1 MRRAWYAAA
10 ALLAG
15 CLAKPPPPA
24 EVLRQAL
31 PESTTVPP
39 AWSSPA
45 SAAEVSND
53 WLATFDDSGLDAVV
67 AEAIANN
74 PDLRQAA
81 AKVEVARQIVVVVGS
96 RLKPQIG
103 ARIGAARTRDLGEDT
118 RFDSNLEYVG
128 VVWEIDL
135 WGRLRSQRAA
145 AEETAEATALDYAFA
160 RQSLAATTARSW
172 YQVTAARQLL
182 TLAEQSVQVYAGLLD
197 LVRVRRAAGKVAEF
211 DVVQASSALATAQS
225 ELRGAEQ
232 TYSEARRALELLL
245 GRYPAAEI
253 EARRDFLPVPPSVRA
268 GLPSSL
274 IARRPDV
281 AASEH
286 QVVAAFRKQEAAKL
300 ALLPSFALT
309 LDGGR
314 LSDKLL
320 SLLSLN
326 PTLLHA
332 VIGMDVPIY
341 QGGALIARVKIAT
354 AEQAN
359 AVARYGGVVLQAFG
373 EVENGLT
380 NDELFAERLR
390 YDQDS
395 VGDRIEAVRL
405 AKIRYTAGASDV
417 LTVLIL
423 QTQQIKAQAEVI
435 QLRNAQLANRI
446 NLHLALGGGFDA
458 APATSPGAAPPAPTN
473 DKGV

>member
-1 MRRAWYAAA
+1 VADLDVEQARA
-10 ALLAG
+10 
-15 CLAKPPPPA
+15 
-24 EVLRQAL
+24 
-31 PESTTVPP
+31 
-39 AWSSPA
+39 
-45 SAAEVSND
+45 
-53 WLATFDDSGLDAVV
+53 
-67 AEAIANN
+67 
-74 PDLRQAA
+74 
-81 AKVEVARQIVVVVGS
+81 
-96 RLKPQIG
+96 
-103 ARIGAARTRDLGEDT
+103 
-118 RFDSNLEYVG
+118 
-128 VVWEIDL
+128 
-135 WGRLRSQRAA
+135 
-145 AEETAEATALDYAFA
+145 
-160 RQSLAATTARSW
+160 
-172 YQVTAARQLL
+172 
-182 TLAEQSVQVYAGLLD
+182 
-197 LVRVRRAAGKVAEF
+197 
-211 DVVQASSALATAQS
+211 ALATAQG
-225 ELRGAEQ
+225 ELRGAEGA
-232 TYSEARRALELLL
+232 YSDARRALELLL

-253 EARRDFLPVPPSVRA
+253 EARGDFVPVPPPVRA

-390 YDQDS
+390 YDQDA

-458 APATSPGAAPPAPTN
+458 APAASPGAAQMPSNDTGMNGRGADAAPSRAGSKRGSRSDDRSYACAERAQIVLLESPETPDHETLLEGGKQRLQHRWSEQTRRLPFRDGGFPN
-473 DKGV
+473 ECRGSRLARDGHQDDVAEAKAGRSRHRRGCPRRCGRNPRRASW